1 MSFQQ
6 GLSGL
11 NAAAKNLDVIGNN
24 VSNASTVGF
33 KSSQAIFADVY
44 ASTLSGASGVQ
55 VGIGTKLAAVAQQF
69 TQGNITTTNNPL
81 DTAINGN
88 GFFRVSNNGTIFYTR
103 NGQFQLDKS
112 GYIVTPQGYNV
123 TGYSATSSGA
133 IVTGTLA
140 NIQLS
145 TSDLAPNAT
154 TSATVAVN
162 LDSRASTISSAFNYT
177 NAATYTSS
185 TSLSLYDSLG
195 NQQTFSMYYV
205 KASSNTWNVYAT
217 LTNASGSTIDL
228 SSGGSTALT
237 TLSFTSG
244 GAISSGGAASQAIT
258 AAQLGTGAAPLSVA
272 FNFGGSTQFGSPFG
286 VNAVTQD
293 GFTSGRLTGFGIGS
307 DGIIKARYTN
317 GQSINRAQIVLTN
330 FNNAQGLQ
338 PQGNNIF
345 AETSTS
351 GAPLTGAPAT
361 SNLGVLQSSSVED
374 SNVDLTAELVAMI
387 TAQRSYQ
394 ANAQT
399 IKTQDQ
405 VLQTLVNLR

>member
-195 NQQTFSMYYV
+195 NQQTYSMYYV

-244 GAISSGGAASQAIT
+244 GAISSGGTASQAIT

>member
-244 GAISSGGAASQAIT
+244 GAISSGGTASQAIT